1 MFTIV
6 PKSTKTNNKS
16 AYFDQQTTTM
26 APLVCPFRLLFEQ
39 AQSVSTRSS
48 LLLNTNDKHF
58 FIKTVQTGTKKSV
71 INISKLQE
79 KKAVEHCDLA
89 LLLQRNQ

>member
-6 PKSTKTNNKS
+6 PKVPNKQQKCLLPWSANYHNGFTLPLQAALSTGSKWYLQGVL
-16 AYFDQQTTTM
+16 YF
-26 APLVCPFRLLFEQ
+26 
-39 AQSVSTRSS
+39 STQMI
-48 LLLNTNDKHF
+48 NTYQ
-58 FIKTVQTGTKKSV
+58 IVQTGTKKSAM
-71 INISKLQE
+71 NISKLQE